1 MSSNGVLLAI
11 LLSCPVDDLWIC
23 ASYGSEAFKTDCFL
37 MTLLELRKR
46 DLFNVNWKI
55 VYMAVRK
62 SRLIKSYWISIRI
75 RDDLK

>member
-1 MSSNGVLLAI
+1 M
-11 LLSCPVDDLWIC
+11 DDLWIC

-46 DLFNVNWKI
+46 DWKI
-55 VYMAVRK
+55 VYMGLRK
-62 SRLIKSYWISIRI
+62 SRLIESYWISIKI